1 MRVMGLPLH
10 LWNREVFK
18 KIGDCYGGFVA
29 VDESTVALKELQ
41 WARVLVKSDGTEW
54 PSFLQVVI
62 DNTYFALQLWWEVLP
77 RVFEVLPT
85 IKNGLGK
92 EPVAWEEERGT
103 PCAGRVGKQMQ
114 PNEQLAKGVVSSE
127 DGENLYRTDM
137 EAHFS
142 DLMST
147 KGVEANK
154 TKRWQQSDW
163 RINSKDGPAAKV
175 KGILGWDVE
184 FQVEMRP
191 IVEGLFRSIEAGGP
205 SHLSPTTFRLDT
217 NIQRRPIK
225 EGHSRSM
232 EDGGLP
238 QSGPLQKTHIKSC
251 MEVGQPTLE
260 SQKGPAVGRPTV
272 ENPHEARACGGCR
285 EEIGGTLDGAVFGL
299 QQGRPIVEGLF
310 RSIKVGGPSHLSPIS
325 FRLDTNIQRRAI
337 VEGLFRSIEAGGPS
351 YLSPITF
358 RLDTNILRRPI
369 KEGHSRSMEDG
380 GLPQSDSLPKTH
392 LKSCVEVGRPTLE
405 SQKGPKV
412 GRPTVEDPH
421 EARACGGCREEI
433 GGTPDKA
440 VFGLQ

>member
-217 NIQRRPIK
+217 NIQRR
-225 EGHSRSM
+225 
-232 EDGGLP
+232 
-238 QSGPLQKTHIKSC
+238 
-251 MEVGQPTLE
+251 
-260 SQKGPAVGRPTV
+260 
-272 ENPHEARACGGCR
+272 
-285 EEIGGTLDGAVFGL
+285 
-299 QQGRPIVEGLF
+299 
-310 RSIKVGGPSHLSPIS
+310 
-325 FRLDTNIQRRAI
+325 AI